1 MTPDLNIRLARSD
14 DIEHLAALFDHYRQ
28 FYDCP
33 PDYDAA
39 KRWLTINLAE
49 ARSTIFVADTG
60 LELLGFTQ
68 LYPALCSVDLVKYY
82 VLYDLFVAE
91 AARRRGIARS
101 LMNTASE
108 WATTEGAGRIDLETA
123 RDNAPGQSLYRS
135 LGYELDEVFLKFSLD
150 LGNNKAAR
158 TAP

>member
-1 MTPDLNIRLARSD
+1 MFAF
-14 DIEHLAALFDHYRQ
+14 E
-28 FYDCP
+28 
-33 PDYDAA
+33 
-39 KRWLTINLAE
+39 
-49 ARSTIFVADTG
+49 STVFFVADTG

-82 VLYDLFVAE
+82 VLYDLFVSS
-91 AARRRGIARS
+91 AARRRGIARL
-101 LMNTASE
+101 LMDTASK
-108 WATTEGAGRIDLETA
+108 WATTEGASRIDLETA

-150 LGNNKAAR
+150 LGNNDATC

>member
-1 MTPDLNIRLARSD
+1 MAHDPTVRLARPD
-14 DIEHLAALFDHYRQ
+14 DIEHLAELFDHYRQ

-33 PDYDAA
+33 PDHDAA

-60 LELLGFTQ
+60 LKLLGFTQ

-91 AARRRGIARS
+91 AERRRGIARS

-108 WATTEGAGRIDLETA
+108 WATTEGAARIDLETA
-123 RDNAPGQSLYRS
+123 RDNTSGQSLYRS
-135 LGYELDEVFLKFSLD
+135 LGYEVDEVFLKFSLD
-150 LGNNKAAR
+150 LSEHGATRA
-158 TAP
+158 TP

>member
-1 MTPDLNIRLARSD
+1 MTPDLTIRLARPD

-39 KRWLTINLAE
+39 ERWLTINLAE

-60 LELLGFTQ
+60 RELLGFTQ
-68 LYPALCSVDLVKYY
+68 LYPALCSVDLVTYF

-91 AARRRGIARS
+91 TARRRGIARS

-123 RDNAPGQSLYRS
+123 GDNAPGQSLYRS

-150 LGNNKAAR
+150 LGKNDATR